1 MGTIMDLSN
10 INFIAVIV
18 ATLSTF
24 LVGWLWYGP
33 LFGKAWMNA
42 VGLSEEELQQSNMA
56 KIFSLAFIF
65 ELIMA
70 FNLAMFLTGS
80 PEAAA
85 QIDAGM
91 GAFYGFLTGFGW
103 IFFALAVNS
112 LYEHKS
118 WKYIFINGGYWS
130 VAFTVMGLIIGA
142 LK

>member
-1 MGTIMDLSN
+1 MEMSS
-10 INFIAVIV
+10 INFLAVIA

-24 LVGWLWYGP
+24 LVGYVWYGP

-42 VGLSEEELQQSNMA
+42 VGMSEEELQQGNMA
-56 KIFSLAFIF
+56 KIFGLAFIF

-85 QIDAGM
+85 QMSAGT

-103 IFFALAVNS
+103 IFFALAVNG
-112 LYEHKS
+112 LYEQKS
-118 WKYIFINGGYWS
+118 WKYIFINGGYWT

-142 LK
+142 WK